1 MAYIVRNFILS
12 KSTTVYIT
20 YLINSSTSLQLRI
33 ILAEKNIFTQDSCL
47 KFQFFTL
54 NSISIKITFFFTFAQ
69 FNFKIQ
75 FSTFIQFFKIII
87 MNVI

>member
-20 YLINSSTSLQLRI
+20 YLIN
-33 ILAEKNIFTQDSCL
+33 IFTTQNYLSRKKYIYSRFLL
-47 KFQFFTL
+47 KISIFHS
-54 NSISIKITFFFTFAQ
+54 NSISIKISFFFTFTQ

-75 FSTFIQFFKIII
+75 FSTFIQFSKLS
-87 MNVI
+87 